1 MSKARLV
8 ITAVV
13 LEGRQQAEVART
25 YGVSKG
31 WVSKLVAR
39 YRAEGEAAFE
49 PRPRRPRTSP
59 NATPTA
65 VLELIATLRTTL
77 TAAGLDAGPDTIVWH
92 LAEHHQLAVP
102 RATVARVLARAGL
115 VVPEPRKRPKS
126 SLIRFAA
133 EQPNQ
138 TWQSD
143 FTHWPLADGTD
154 TEVKRSGNHAAVRLT
169 AARG

>member
-1 MSKARLV
+1 M
-8 ITAVV
+8 
-13 LEGRQQAEVART
+13 
-25 YGVSKG
+25 
-31 WVSKLVAR
+31 
-39 YRAEGEAAFE
+39 
-49 PRPRRPRTSP
+49 
-59 NATPTA
+59 
-65 VLELIATLRTTL
+65 
-77 TAAGLDAGPDTIVWH
+77 
-92 LAEHHQLAVP
+92 
-102 RATVARVLARAGL
+102 ARVLTRAGL
-115 VVPEPRKRPKS
+115 VVPEPSKRPRS